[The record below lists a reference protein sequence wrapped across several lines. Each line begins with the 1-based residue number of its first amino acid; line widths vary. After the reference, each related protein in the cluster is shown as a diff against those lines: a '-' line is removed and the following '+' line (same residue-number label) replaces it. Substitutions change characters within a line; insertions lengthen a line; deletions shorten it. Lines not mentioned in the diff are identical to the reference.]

1 MEKEVINKK
10 IDNLIAALRD
20 KHGHVRRTA
29 AEALSNIGDPQAVEP
44 LISTLKDS
52 DKYVRKAAAEALRE
66 MGRLNRSFLRSY
78 DLFFCAKCYIK
89 ATPIKIRIGLF
100 KRDTFLLCR
109 HCKGSRFL
117 MKDIKQVIGF
127 IGGDIDGYQVEGDSV
142 YVKLW
147 DEEKEESRNAD
158 TDILEIRGSSKPI
171 NYALAIASLYT
182 TLYNDVSRPREYVK
196 GIKVVIRSV
205 PFSED
210 ALDLL
215 RSKFGEITHA

>member
-1 MEKEVINKK
+1 MADEVNE
-10 IDNLIAALRD
+10 LIRQLRD
-20 KHGHVRRTA
+20 KEKYNPW
-29 AEALSNIGDPQAVEP
+29 EAIEDLIKIGPPAVEP
-44 LISTLKDS
+44 LISTLRDKNKD
-52 DKYVRKAAAEALRE
+52 VRKAASEALDKIKQTNAH
-66 MGRLNRSFLRSY
+66 LLTSY
-78 DLFFCAKCYIK
+78 PHLFCTSCYMRANIIK
-89 ATPIKIRIGLF
+89 VKTGIF
-100 KRDTFLLCR
+100 KRKSFVLCR

-117 MKDIKQVIGF
+117 LKGIKQVIGL